1 MPIVVT
7 WRQEIL
13 GVHDHIK
20 DICRRFA
27 NWVTWQSHRN
37 SMPAKAMSQ
46 RSPVSMKFCQVAST
60 VPDAQVLADLDAV
73 VVWADFCWGW

>member
-1 MPIVVT
+1 
-7 WRQEIL
+7 
-13 GVHDHIK
+13 
-20 DICRRFA
+20 
-27 NWVTWQSHRN
+27 
-37 SMPAKAMSQ
+37 MSQ